1 MKAAVLYKA
10 RDLRLEEVPTPD
22 YGPDDVLVK
31 IGAVGICG
39 SDVHYWRTGAIG
51 DFVVKEPMILGHEV
65 AGTVAEVF
73 VASGQQLDTGQP
85 LLRLESGTEPPAESQ
100 P

>member
-1 MKAAVLYKA
+1 MKAAVLHKA
-10 RDLRLEEVPTPD
+10 RDLRLEDVPTPS

-31 IGAVGICG
+31 IGSVGICG

-65 AGTVAEVF
+65 AGVVAEVGEN
-73 VASGQQLDTGQP
+73 VTTLKVGDKGGLGARCP
-85 LLRLESGTEPPAESQ
+85 LPSLRSL
-100 P
+100 

>member
-39 SDVHYWRTGAIG
+39 SDVHYWRTGQVG
-51 DFVVKEPMILGHEV
+51 
-65 AGTVAEVF
+65 
-73 VASGQQLDTGQP
+73 S
-85 LLRLESGTEPPAESQ
+85 
-100 P
+100 